1 MQNNIEIL
9 NIDGKD
15 YTVIT
20 QVKSNSSVEEIYNVL
35 VRYAL
40 EKIDER
46 IKKNNKGF
54 WEYIIL
60 LYNVFVKDQL
70 LFWKGEQLICKTLYI
85 E

>member
-54 WEYIIL
+54 
-60 LYNVFVKDQL
+60 
-70 LFWKGEQLICKTLYI
+70 
-85 E
+85 